1 MPDTKQ
7 IYLYNYKLYLKVIP
21 GSVRWNCKFE
31 MKNNIILE
39 LLYRITSSYLST
51 ATEEFAEFKQ
61 ECEKRVLSVHN
72 I

>member
-1 MPDTKQ
+1 
-7 IYLYNYKLYLKVIP
+7 
-21 GSVRWNCKFE
+21 